1 MQEKTAASKGRQPGC
16 RLSGKTA
23 IITGAGSGI
32 GAATAILF
40 ANEGA
45 SVLITDLQEDKLKAV
60 VNTIKQAGGN
70 ASFVVQ
76 DVSKEAEW
84 EKVISVTLH
93 LFNKIDILVNNAG
106 ITGNLPALL
115 SERTTEEFNKVISV
129 NLTGPFLGI
138 KAVAPHMSAGGA
150 IVNVSSIA
158 GITGNAG
165 GNAYT
170 ASKGGLRMLSK
181 GAAIDLA
188 KLGIRVNSL
197 HPGFVETPMTKDMQG
212 AADFRKMALNAT
224 PLGRG
229 ASPEEL
235 AKGILF
241 LASEDSSFM
250 TGAELIMD
258 GGFTAF

>member
-1 MQEKTAASKGRQPGC
+1 MKDKIV
-16 RLSGKTA
+16 

-32 GAATAILF
+32 GAAAAELF
-40 ANEGA
+40 AIKGA
-45 SVLITDLQEDKLKAV
+45 SLMLTDIQEPKLKEVTEKIKTTGGIAAYKVHDISSEDQWKAV
-60 VNTIKQAGGN
+60 VDATIALYG
-70 ASFVVQ
+70 SI
-76 DVSKEAEW
+76 DV
-84 EKVISVTLH
+84 
-93 LFNKIDILVNNAG
+93 LVNNAG
-106 ITGNLPALL
+106 ITGNLLAPFEDRTVAEFEKVL
-115 SERTTEEFNKVISV
+115 SI
-129 NLTGPFLGI
+129 NLTGQFIGMKLAIPYM
-138 KAVAPHMSAGGA
+138 KAGSA

-165 GNAYT
+165 GNGYT
-170 ASKGGLRMLSK
+170 ASKGGSRMLSK

-188 KLGIRVNSL
+188 KKGIRVNSL

-212 AADFRKMALNAT
+212 ADAFRQMALGST

-229 ASPEEL
+229 ASPAEL

-241 LASEDSSFM
+241 LAGEDSSFM

>member
-1 MQEKTAASKGRQPGC
+1 MKDKI
-16 RLSGKTA
+16 A

-32 GAATAILF
+32 GAATAALF
-40 ANEGA
+40 AAKGA
-45 SVLITDLQEDKLKAV
+45 SVMLTDIREPELKSVTDAIQKAGGIASCKVHDISREDEWQAV
-60 VNTIKQAGGN
+60 VDATVALYGRI
-70 ASFVVQ
+70 
-76 DVSKEAEW
+76 DVL
-84 EKVISVTLH
+84 I
-93 LFNKIDILVNNAG
+93 NNAG
-106 ITGNLPALL
+106 ITGNLLAPFE
-115 SERTTEEFNKVISV
+115 ERTVAEFGKVVSI
-129 NLTGPFLGI
+129 NLTGQFIGMKLAIPYMREG
-138 KAVAPHMSAGGA
+138 SA

-165 GNAYT
+165 GNGYT
-170 ASKGGLRMLSK
+170 ASKGGSRMLSK

-188 KLGIRVNSL
+188 KKGIRVNSL

-212 AADFRKMALNAT
+212 ADAFRKMAVGST

-229 ASPEEL
+229 ASPAEL

-241 LASEDSSFM
+241 LASDDSSFM

>member
-1 MQEKTAASKGRQPGC
+1 MKDKI
-16 RLSGKTA
+16 A

-32 GAATAILF
+32 GAATAALF
-40 ANEGA
+40 AAKGA
-45 SVLITDLQEDKLKAV
+45 SVMLTDIREPELKSVTDAIQKAGGIASCKVHDISREDEWQAV
-60 VNTIKQAGGN
+60 VDATVALYGRI
-70 ASFVVQ
+70 
-76 DVSKEAEW
+76 DVL
-84 EKVISVTLH
+84 I
-93 LFNKIDILVNNAG
+93 NNAG
-106 ITGNLPALL
+106 ITGNLLAPFE
-115 SERTTEEFNKVISV
+115 ERTVAEFGKVLSI
-129 NLTGPFLGI
+129 NLTGQFIGMKLAIPYMREG
-138 KAVAPHMSAGGA
+138 SA

-165 GNAYT
+165 GNGYT
-170 ASKGGLRMLSK
+170 ASKGGSRMLSK

-188 KLGIRVNSL
+188 KKGIRVNSL

-212 AADFRKMALNAT
+212 ADAFRKMTVGST

-229 ASPEEL
+229 ASPAEL

-241 LASEDSSFM
+241 LASDDSSFM

>member
-1 MQEKTAASKGRQPGC
+1 MKTNIKNDDLSKK
-16 RLSGKTA
+16 RLFGKVA

-32 GAATAILF
+32 GAAAAELF
-40 ANEGA
+40 AMEGGY
-45 SVLITDLQEDKLKAV
+45 VMLTDIQENKLKEV
-60 VNTIKQAGGN
+60 VEAIHDKGGN
-70 ASFVVQ
+70 ASYHVHDIAKEDQWQQVVSAT
-76 DVSKEAEW
+76 VE
-84 EKVISVTLH
+84 LYG
-93 LFNKIDILVNNAG
+93 KIDILVNNAG
-106 ITGNLPALL
+106 ITGNLLAPFE
-115 SERTTEEFNKVISV
+115 ERTVDEFQKVLAV
-129 NLTGPFLGI
+129 NLTSQFIAMKTAL
-138 KAVAPHMSAGGA
+138 PHIPRGGA

-170 ASKGGLRMLSK
+170 ASKGGSRMLSK

-188 KLGIRVNSL
+188 KRGIRVNSL

-212 AADFRKMALNAT
+212 ADDFRKMALGST

-229 ASPEEL
+229 ASPAEL

-241 LASEDSSFM
+241 LASDDSSFM